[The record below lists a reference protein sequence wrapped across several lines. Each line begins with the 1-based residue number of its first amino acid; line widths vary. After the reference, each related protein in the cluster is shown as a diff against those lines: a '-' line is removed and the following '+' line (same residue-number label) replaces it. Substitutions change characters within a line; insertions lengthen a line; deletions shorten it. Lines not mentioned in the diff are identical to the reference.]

1 MSYLNKILVG
11 VLLVFIVGCANDYL
25 EVSDNNSFQLY
36 EFDVP
41 AISSQPG
48 EYEINFEFP
57 KSEALIITGQPENIW
72 RTKDN
77 ILTLDLDFAR
87 DKKIE
92 KAQFHIKIKE
102 GSEEDEYA
110 IVTPK
115 ITVKIDDE
123 DYDKL
128 DIKLGP
134 ENKAVFEQKIVY
146 SVPMGPMMFW
156 GIIIGTLLL
165 LAAITYLLLRKM
177 EVIGPVALSGRI
189 AFNDPADIPQ
199 VRLNNEKDEFN
210 LASHMGLADLD
221 ISLRPKKLKHR
232 GKNRKFVRFYYNS
245 TADTS
250 ITVKIENMGE
260 SRAAPSGEKLFNQD
274 NIQIIVKQSDEIK
287 KFDITYYN
295 PKIRK
300 I

>member
-11 VLLVFIVGCANDYL
+11 VLLVFIVGCANEHL
-25 EVSDNNSFQLY
+25 EVSDNKSFQLY

-77 ILTLDLDFAR
+77 ILTLDLDVAR
-87 DKKIE
+87 DNRIE

-115 ITVKIDDE
+115 ITANIDDE
-123 DYDKL
+123 DYDL
-128 DIKLGP
+128 ADQIKLGP

-146 SVPMGPMMFW
+146 SVPMGPVMFYTILISV
-156 GIIIGTLLL
+156 IILLTLL
-165 LAAITYLLLRKM
+165 IYILLRSF
-177 EVIGPVALSGRI
+177 EVIGPVSLSGRLT
-189 AFNDPADIPQ
+189 FNDSEISQ
-199 VRLNNEKDEFN
+199 VILNKKKDEFN
-210 LASHMGLADLD
+210 LAGHMGITDVEL
-221 ISLRPKKLKHR
+221 SLRPKKLKHR
-232 GKNRKFVRFYYNS
+232 SKMKKFVRLYYMN
-245 TADTS
+245 TS
-250 ITVKIENMGE
+250 DAFISVKIENMGE
-260 SRAAPSGEKLFNQD
+260 SRDAPSGEKLYNQD
-274 NIQIIVKQSDEIK
+274 DIVIVVQSDGIK
-287 KFDITYYN
+287 TRYDLTYYN

-300 I
+300 

>member
-72 RTKDN
+72 RIKDN
-77 ILTLDLDFAR
+77 ILTLDLDVAR
-87 DKKIE
+87 DNKIE

-134 ENKAVFEQKIVY
+134 ENKAAFAQTIVY

-177 EVIGPVALSGRI
+177 EVIGPKTFKMGRLSFLSDGAPVPSVELAKLENLSLQKYYSDLEGVI
-189 AFNDPADIPQ
+189 LVPID
-199 VRLNNEKDEFN
+199 RLNSKRRKMRMANMKISNSGLKIKVSNGTHSETLFGNTILYHMDRIEIETANKEKIIIE
-210 LASHMGLADLD
+210 
-221 ISLRPKKLKHR
+221 
-232 GKNRKFVRFYYNS
+232 YTNS
-245 TADTS
+245 
-250 ITVKIENMGE
+250 K
-260 SRAAPSGEKLFNQD
+260 
-274 NIQIIVKQSDEIK
+274 
-287 KFDITYYN
+287 N
-295 PKIRK
+295 PKI
-300 I
+300 